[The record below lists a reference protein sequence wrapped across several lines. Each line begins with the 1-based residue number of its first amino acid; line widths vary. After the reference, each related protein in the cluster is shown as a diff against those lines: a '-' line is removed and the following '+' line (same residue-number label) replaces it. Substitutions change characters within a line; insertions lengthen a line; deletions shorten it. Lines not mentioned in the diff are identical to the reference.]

1 MKAEEVEQYINDE
14 MQEEHQM
21 HFEHELEK
29 DADLWN
35 LVKSTKQLIFQLKQK
50 GFIQKIR
57 LSQPKPV
64 SFLNKYKAWIIVL
77 RCILVLG
84 GTIYMFFNASNSS
97 QIKEENPETVQP
109 QNSINI
115 DTLLDSK
122 NTKPKTKSKQDSSQ
136 ELLENNLKPPKA
148 PPIASLKTKEFWA
161 RNKQI
166 AMDAYSTPRQM
177 EFVRGGE
184 INSILDSAK
193 LALNNEEFQKT
204 LKLIEKSNIS
214 SQQME
219 YFKAI
224 IFYNLGDYKTAKSYF
239 SKINF
244 NDKPKSEELEWYNML
259 TDLACG
265 PTCFEQFKLE
275 LKQILANPNHVYF
288 RQAKYI
294 SEKVKN

>member
-1 MKAEEVEQYINDE
+1 
-14 MQEEHQM
+14 
-21 HFEHELEK
+21 
-29 DADLWN
+29 
-35 LVKSTKQLIFQLKQK
+35 
-50 GFIQKIR
+50 
-57 LSQPKPV
+57 
-64 SFLNKYKAWIIVL
+64 
-77 RCILVLG
+77 
-84 GTIYMFFNASNSS
+84 MFFNASNSS
-97 QIKEENPETVQP
+97 QIKEEHPETVQP

-122 NTKPKTKSKQDSSQ
+122 NTKPQTESKQNPSK
-136 ELLENNLKPPKA
+136 ELPENNLKPLKA
-148 PPIASLKTKEFWA
+148 APIASLKTKEFWA

-184 INSILDSAK
+184 INSVLDSAK
-193 LALNNEEFQKT
+193 LALNNEEFQKA

-224 IFYNLGDYKTAKSYF
+224 IYYNLGDYKTAKSYF

-244 NDKPKSEELEWYNML
+244 KDKPKSEELEWYNML

-265 PTCFEQFKLE
+265 ATCYEQFKLE
-275 LKQILANPNHVYF
+275 LQHILANPNHVYF

-294 SEKVKN
+294 SEKIEH